1 MRKFNNKCIK
11 EFSKEIRNTKILEI
25 GSGKKYKGEYYYSA
39 KRFFHESNEFIQS
52 DITPEFG
59 HRIIDVTQMNFIDE
73 FDIILCMNV
82 LEHVFD
88 FKKAIDN
95 IYKALKPGG
104 TALIFVPGFYPLHD
118 EPCDYWRFSEHS
130 LRKIANKFR
139 HVTIKHSGIRQ
150 YPFAY
155 FVKAIK

>member
-1 MRKFNNKCIK
+1 MNKKAILRKLADLVFRIRKFNNKCIK

-95 IYKALKPGG
+95 IYNPTL
-104 TALIFVPGFYPLHD
+104 TVVVLTH
-118 EPCDYWRFSEHS
+118 
-130 LRKIANKFR
+130 
-139 HVTIKHSGIRQ
+139 
-150 YPFAY
+150 
-155 FVKAIK
+155 